1 MIDTG
6 ALLKPIPGDDPGGI
20 SLLYE
25 GTHERL
31 MEARREEDPK
41 QSMGVWDR
49 PLKEASW
56 TEVIELSMDVL
67 SNKSKDLRT
76 AVILVEALLVRHN
89 FDGLKSGLE
98 FLSNFIDQYWDK
110 MHPRIVDSDDMES
123 RMLILEW
130 FSEKISVGTNL
141 QRITSPVTNNDH
153 YNFIEWLEIERL
165 YKAPQK
171 RQSKREREQQANR
184 NSTKPSIVNYE
195 DSVTNTSTTWLQ
207 ENYAVVASCITLV
220 SALDNQLAYKMGNFT
235 PSFRQLKNG
244 LNNFLDK
251 AKMLCDQRDLD
262 EKKLEADTINL
273 DSTATESDIKHAE
286 VEKLR
291 ERDINIETEKSIPKD
306 FSTTKPSSREE
317 AYSALADITDFLME
331 HDPHSPTPYL
341 LRRAVSF
348 KDMTLADLIST
359 LVDDEWQRTNLLK
372 LMGMDTANNR
382 KKN

>member
-1 MIDTG
+1 M
-6 ALLKPIPGDDPGGI
+6 
-20 SLLYE
+20 
-25 GTHERL
+25 
-31 MEARREEDPK
+31 
-41 QSMGVWDR
+41 VC
-49 PLKEASW
+49 
-56 TEVIELSMDVL
+56 
-67 SNKSKDLRT
+67 
-76 AVILVEALLVRHN
+76 
-89 FDGLKSGLE
+89 LKSGLE

-195 DSVTNTSTTWLQ
+195 DSVTNTSTAWLQ

-220 SALDNQLAYKMGNFT
+220 YALDNQLAYKMGNFT

-273 DSTATESDIKHAE
+273 DSTATESDIEHAE

-291 ERDINIETEKSIPKD
+291 ERDINIETQKSIPKD